1 MLRVPAPLQQQVRCH
16 AVHACDASVQID
28 MHGIPIH
35 GSLPVGGGQ
44 PCLPPAF
51 LHHPHA
57 LRCGWHLCFSLTPA
71 PHYPHTIL
79 QLAPPLRPGLR
90 ALPMPALLREL
101 VREAAVPL
109 LPQGVEGAAR
119 CL

>member
-51 LHHPHA
+51 SHHPHA
-57 LRCGWHLCFSLTPA
+57 LRCLEVTPLLFFDTRA
-71 PHYPHTIL
+71 ALSPHY
-79 QLAPPLRPGLR
+79 LAVGT
-90 ALPMPALLREL
+90 ALTTWVAGT
-101 VREAAVPL
+101 AYASAVT
-109 LPQGVEGAAR
+109 
-119 CL
+119 